1 MIVID
6 SSAVV
11 ATLTREVDEA
21 RYVVAM
27 RTADV
32 RVMSAVNYLECAIV
46 MTRIAGSRE
55 AVDNWL
61 SHFDVEVVP
70 VDLAQARLAAD
81 AFARYGRGRHPVR
94 LNYGDCFAYALAAS
108 RGVPLLYKG
117 TDFGKTDIQA
127 AVAAPS

>member
-11 ATLTREVDEA
+11 AVLAQEVDEA

-27 RTADV
+27 RKTDA
-32 RVMSAVNYLECAIV
+32 RLFSAANYLECAMV
-46 MTRIAGSRE
+46 LTRLTGHRGRLDEWI
-55 AVDNWL
+55 D
-61 SHFDVEVVP
+61 HFNVEIVP

-81 AFARYGRGRHPVR
+81 AFARYGRGQHPAR

-108 RGVPLLYKG
+108 RGAPLLYKG
-117 TDFGKTDIQA
+117 TDFSTTDIA
-127 AVAAPS
+127 SALVPPT

>member
-11 ATLTREVDEA
+11 ATLMPEADEE
-21 RYVVAM
+21 RYVISM
-27 RTADV
+27 RMAKA
-32 RVMSAVNYLECAIV
+32 RVMSAANYLECAIV

-61 SHFDVEVVP
+61 SHFDVEVIP

-81 AFARYGRGRHPVR
+81 AFARYGHGRHPAR
-94 LNYGDCFAYALAAS
+94 LNYGDCFAYALAAA
-108 RGVPLLYKG
+108 RDVPLLYKG
-117 TDFGKTDIQA
+117 SDFAMTDIQSA
-127 AVAAPS
+127 LAPPA